1 VTSALRRAAPALAGL
16 AWLAVF
22 SLLYTLGDEIG
33 AWPKLPPGAFQGLDL
48 VAGLTAG
55 VLLLAVLLLPSRRK
69 RSVAK
74 FPKRC
79 LPRP

>member
-1 VTSALRRAAPALAGL
+1 MTSALRRAAPALAGL

-48 VAGLTAG
+48 VVGLAAGLG
-55 VLLLAVLLLPSRRK
+55 LLVALLLPGRP
-69 RSVAK
+69 AEDQE
-74 FPKRC
+74 
-79 LPRP
+79 PRTDSLG